1 MAKTSPVLEKDSKT
15 GRFLPENS
23 GFGGRPKG
31 SRNKLNETFL
41 RDLQE
46 AWEEKG
52 PSVIAAAI
60 PRVPAP
66 AGRAGHYHPL
76 ATSTSHRHDKG
87 APG

>member
-52 PSVIAAAI
+52 PSVIDSRDSA
-60 PRVPAP
+60 
-66 AGRAGHYHPL
+66 RAGTGR
-76 ATSTSHRHDKG
+76 TSG
-87 APG
+87 ALSSPGHIHFTQAR